1 MLDSSDDNSSVSS
14 SSTGRSDL
22 MSVSG
27 SDDVQVDKD
36 SLLEQALDAL
46 YEKRFVSGFY
56 FIFYAH
62 VCDQCMLNWWFC
74 CFFFFFVCIKG
85 FDKRESFG
93 SDYWGFQ
100 YQFAAPI
107 CWEKVTTCICRK
119 N

>member
-74 CFFFFFVCIKG
+74 CFFSFCVCIKG

-93 SDYWGFQ
+93 SDY
-100 YQFAAPI
+100 
-107 CWEKVTTCICRK
+107 
-119 N
+119 